1 MSKSAAVAGPRHMLT
16 GVTSPAAATRGLK
29 DSPLQRVSE
38 IVLIVGTVLA
48 AAAASGSIWV
58 VRLGVAVAIATALVS
73 CAFAWRALNTARRNY
88 AQAMLKATRE
98 HGEVLTEERT
108 RNAAVVETL
117 SLRISDARKVIE
129 KQWVTIARQR
139 QRISGLQDDR
149 VYLRGEVEY
158 RDKII
163 SGLRETVR
171 EREAEL
177 IALHDETGAE
187 VHHMP
192 RRVLAEH
199 ESILPELD
207 AVDDMSAEL
216 GSTVVDLKI
225 IEMAMP
231 NYEVDRQPA

>member
-1 MSKSAAVAGPRHMLT
+1 MLT

-29 DSPLQRVSE
+29 DSPLQRISE
-38 IVLIVGTVLA
+38 IVLVVGTVLA
-48 AAAASGSIWV
+48 AAAASGSIGV

-73 CAFAWRALNTARRNY
+73 CAFAWRALNTARRTH

-98 HGEVLTEERT
+98 HGEVLTEERA

-117 SLRISDARKVIE
+117 SVRICDARKVIE
-129 KQWVTIARQR
+129 KQWVNIAQQR
-139 QRISGLQDDR
+139 QRISGLEDDR
-149 VYLRGEVEY
+149 VYLRGEVDHRE
-158 RDKII
+158 KVI

-177 IALHDETGAE
+177 IALRDETEAE

-199 ESILPELD
+199 EPISPELD
-207 AVDDMSAEL
+207 ATNDMSAEL
-216 GSTVVDLKI
+216 ESTVVDLKM
-225 IEMAMP
+225 IETAMP
-231 NYEVDRQPA
+231 DYEADRQLA

>member
-1 MSKSAAVAGPRHMLT
+1 MLT
-16 GVTSPAAATRGLK
+16 GVTSPAAATRRLK

-73 CAFAWRALNTARRNY
+73 CAFAWRALNTARRTH

-117 SLRISDARKVIE
+117 SLRVSDARKVIE
-129 KQWVTIARQR
+129 KQWVTIAQQR

-149 VYLRGEVEY
+149 AYLRGEVEY

-177 IALHDETGAE
+177 ITLRDESEAE

-199 ESILPELD
+199 ESISAELD
-207 AVDDMSAEL
+207 ADDDISVEL

-225 IEMAMP
+225 IEMVLP
-231 NYEVDRQPA
+231 NYEADRQPA

>member
-1 MSKSAAVAGPRHMLT
+1 LT

-29 DSPLQRVSE
+29 VSPLQRISE

-58 VRLGVAVAIATALVS
+58 VRLGVAVAIAAALVS
-73 CAFAWRALNTARRNY
+73 CAFAWRALNTARRTH

-129 KQWVTIARQR
+129 KQWVTVAQQR
-139 QRISGLQDDR
+139 QRITGLQDDR
-149 VYLRGEVEY
+149 VFLMGEVEY

-177 IALHDETGAE
+177 IALRDDTDAE

-199 ESILPELD
+199 DSISAELD

-216 GSTVVDLKI
+216 ASTVVDLKM
-225 IEMAMP
+225 IEMVMP
-231 NYEVDRQPA
+231 NYEAERQLA

>member
-1 MSKSAAVAGPRHMLT
+1 MLT
-16 GVTSPAAATRGLK
+16 GVTSPADATRGLK
-29 DSPLQRVSE
+29 VSPLQRISE
-38 IVLIVGTVLA
+38 IVLVAGTVLA

-73 CAFAWRALNTARRNY
+73 CAFAWRALNTARRAH

-129 KQWVTIARQR
+129 KQWVTIAQQR
-139 QRISGLQDDR
+139 QQIAGLQEDR
-149 VYLRGEVEY
+149 VYLMGEVEY

-171 EREAEL
+171 EREAVL
-177 IALHDETGAE
+177 IALRDETDAE

-199 ESILPELD
+199 ESISAELD
-207 AVDDMSAEL
+207 AVDDMSAEVA
-216 GSTVVDLKI
+216 STVVDLKI
-225 IEMAMP
+225 IEMVLP
-231 NYEVDRQPA
+231 NYEADRQLA

>member
-1 MSKSAAVAGPRHMLT
+1 MSKSAAVARPRHMLT

-58 VRLGVAVAIATALVS
+58 VRLGLAVAIATALVS
-73 CAFAWRALNTARRNY
+73 CAFAWRALNTARRTH

-129 KQWVTIARQR
+129 KQWVTIAQQR

-177 IALHDETGAE
+177 IALRDETGAE

-192 RRVLAEH
+192 RRVLAEQ

>member
-1 MSKSAAVAGPRHMLT
+1 LKSAAVTRPRHMLT

-29 DSPLQRVSE
+29 ASPLQRISE
-38 IVLIVGTVLA
+38 IVLVVGTVLA

-73 CAFAWRALNTARRNY
+73 CAFAWRALNTARRTH

-98 HGEVLTEERT
+98 HGEVLTEERA

-129 KQWVTIARQR
+129 KQWVSIAQQR
-139 QRISGLQDDR
+139 QRISGLEDDR
-149 VYLRGEVEY
+149 VFLRGEVEH
-158 RDKII
+158 REKVIA
-163 SGLRETVR
+163 GLRATVR

-177 IALHDETGAE
+177 IALRDETEAE

-199 ESILPELD
+199 EPICPELD
-207 AVDDMSAEL
+207 ASNDMSDEL
-216 GSTVVDLKI
+216 ESTVVDLKI
-225 IEMAMP
+225 IETVMP
-231 NYEVDRQPA
+231 NYEADRQLA

>member
-1 MSKSAAVAGPRHMLT
+1 MLT

-29 DSPLQRVSE
+29 VSPLQRISE
-38 IVLIVGTVLA
+38 IVLVVGTVLA
-48 AAAASGSIWV
+48 AAAASGTIWV
-58 VRLGVAVAIATALVS
+58 VRLGVAVAIATALMS
-73 CAFAWRALNTARRNY
+73 CAFAWRALNTARRTH

-117 SLRISDARKVIE
+117 SGRISDARKVIE
-129 KQWVTIARQR
+129 KQWVTIAQQR
-139 QRISGLQDDR
+139 QRITGLQDDR
-149 VYLRGEVEY
+149 VFLMGEVEY

-177 IALHDETGAE
+177 IALRDEPDAE

-192 RRVLAEH
+192 RRVLADH
-199 ESILPELD
+199 ESISAELD

-216 GSTVVDLKI
+216 ASTVVDLKI
-225 IEMAMP
+225 IEMVMP
-231 NYEVDRQPA
+231 NYEADRQLA

>member
-1 MSKSAAVAGPRHMLT
+1 MSKSAAVARPRHMLT

-73 CAFAWRALNTARRNY
+73 WAFAWRALNTARRTH

-117 SLRISDARKVIE
+117 SLRVSDARKVIE
-129 KQWVTIARQR
+129 KQWVTIAQQR
-139 QRISGLQDDR
+139 QRLSGLQDDR

-177 IALHDETGAE
+177 ISLRDETEAE

-199 ESILPELD
+199 ESISAELD
-207 AVDDMSAEL
+207 ADDDMSVEL

-225 IEMAMP
+225 IEMVLP
-231 NYEVDRQPA
+231 NYEADRQPA

>member
-1 MSKSAAVAGPRHMLT
+1 MLT

-29 DSPLQRVSE
+29 DSPLQRISE
-38 IVLIVGTVLA
+38 IVLVVGTVLA
-48 AAAASGSIWV
+48 AAAASGSIGV

-73 CAFAWRALNTARRNY
+73 CAFAWRALNTARRTH

-98 HGEVLTEERT
+98 HGEVLTEERA

-117 SLRISDARKVIE
+117 SVRICDARKVIE
-129 KQWVTIARQR
+129 KQWVSIAQQR
-139 QRISGLQDDR
+139 QRISGLEDDR
-149 VYLRGEVEY
+149 VYLRGEVDHRE
-158 RDKII
+158 KVI

-177 IALHDETGAE
+177 IALRDETEAE

-199 ESILPELD
+199 APISPELD
-207 AVDDMSAEL
+207 ATNDMSAEFE
-216 GSTVVDLKI
+216 STVVDLKM
-225 IEMAMP
+225 IETAMP
-231 NYEVDRQPA
+231 DYEADRQLA

>member
-1 MSKSAAVAGPRHMLT
+1 MLT

-29 DSPLQRVSE
+29 NSPLQRISE

-48 AAAASGSIWV
+48 AAAASGSIWI
-58 VRLGVAVAIATALVS
+58 VRLGVAVAIATALVT
-73 CAFAWRALNTARRNY
+73 CAFAWRALNTARRTH
-88 AQAMLKATRE
+88 AQAMLKATRK
-98 HGEVLTEERT
+98 HSEVLTEERT

-117 SLRISDARKVIE
+117 SLRVSDARKVIE

-139 QRISGLQDDR
+139 QRIAGLQDDR
-149 VYLRGEVEY
+149 VYLRGELEY

-177 IALHDETGAE
+177 IALRDETDAE

-199 ESILPELD
+199 ESIPPELD
-207 AVDDMSAEL
+207 ADHEMPVEV

-225 IEMAMP
+225 IEMVLP
-231 NYEVDRQPA
+231 NYEADRQPA

>member
-1 MSKSAAVAGPRHMLT
+1 MLT

-29 DSPLQRVSE
+29 DSPLQRISE
-38 IVLIVGTVLA
+38 IVLVVGTVLA
-48 AAAASGSIWV
+48 AAAASGSIGV

-73 CAFAWRALNTARRNY
+73 CAFAWRALNTARRTH

-98 HGEVLTEERT
+98 HGEVLTEERA

-117 SLRISDARKVIE
+117 SVRICDARKVIE
-129 KQWVTIARQR
+129 KQWVSIAQQR
-139 QRISGLQDDR
+139 QRIAGLEDDR
-149 VYLRGEVEY
+149 VYLRGEVDHRE
-158 RDKII
+158 KVI

-177 IALHDETGAE
+177 IALRDETEAE

-199 ESILPELD
+199 EPISPELD
-207 AVDDMSAEL
+207 ATNDMSAEFE
-216 GSTVVDLKI
+216 STVVDLKM
-225 IEMAMP
+225 IETAMP
-231 NYEVDRQPA
+231 DYEADRQLA

>member
-1 MSKSAAVAGPRHMLT
+1 MSKSAAVTRPRHMLT

-29 DSPLQRVSE
+29 ASPLQRVSE
-38 IVLIVGTVLA
+38 IVLIVGTVAA

-58 VRLGVAVAIATALVS
+58 VRLGVAVAITTALVS
-73 CAFAWRALNTARRNY
+73 CAFAWRALNTARRTH
-88 AQAMLKATRE
+88 AQAMIKATRE

-117 SLRISDARKVIE
+117 SLRVSDARKVIE
-129 KQWVTIARQR
+129 KQWVTIAQQR

-149 VYLRGEVEY
+149 VYLRGEIEY
-158 RDKII
+158 RDKIV

-177 IALHDETGAE
+177 IALRDETGAE

-199 ESILPELD
+199 ESILQELNASD
-207 AVDDMSAEL
+207 GTAAEV
-216 GSTVVDLKI
+216 SPAVVDIKI
-225 IEMAMP
+225 IETVLPHYGA
-231 NYEVDRQPA
+231 ERQLA